1 MTVFDI
7 EVAKRFKDLDPY
19 DHVSNATFLD
29 YVMEAR
35 VRVYRALGMFD

>member
-7 EVAKRFKDLDPY
+7 EVAKRFKDLDSY
-19 DHVSNATFLD
+19 DHASNATFLY

-35 VRVYRALGMFD
+35 LRV